1 MERSES
7 IILCFLFT
15 SPRVFFFDSD
25 FLYRYVTEFGAKAR
39 VMDLMTHSNAEVRYR
54 ALLSVQQLVSQPWIA
69 A

>member
-1 MERSES
+1 MFSFYLAS
-7 IILCFLFT
+7 F
-15 SPRVFFFDSD
+15 FFFDSD

-39 VMDLMTHSNAEVRYR
+39 VMDLMTHSNPEVRYR